1 VFGSAWFG
9 LFSGIMTLLI
19 LFLSEIIPKTL
30 GALYWRKLAKPTALF
45 VRGLIIGLYPLIKIS
60 EWLIRVITRKKPLN
74 AFNRDEFIAMASL
87 GERSGEIK
95 RGESRIL
102 RNLFRLGSLKA
113 ADIMTPRTVI
123 SALPQDATVAQ
134 AMDSVAQMPFSR
146 LPVYEKD
153 LDSISG
159 FVLRTDLLL
168 HKARN
173 EDLVTVESLK
183 RDILF
188 VDENLP
194 LSGLLDTL
202 LDRRRQIAVVAGEY
216 GETKGIVTLEDA
228 VETLLGLE
236 IVDEMDHV
244 EDMQALARQQWR
256 KRAGTLGLD
265 TDRSGQKD
273 SG

>member
-1 VFGSAWFG
+1 
-9 LFSGIMTLLI
+9 M
-19 LFLSEIIPKTL
+19 
-30 GALYWRKLAKPTALF
+30 
-45 VRGLIIGLYPLIKIS
+45 
-60 EWLIRVITRKKPLN
+60 
-74 AFNRDEFIAMASL
+74 
-87 GERSGEIK
+87 
-95 RGESRIL
+95 
-102 RNLFRLGSLKA
+102 
-113 ADIMTPRTVI
+113 
-123 SALPQDATVAQ
+123 
-134 AMDSVAQMPFSR
+134 
-146 LPVYEKD
+146 
-153 LDSISG
+153 
-159 FVLRTDLLL
+159 LRTDLLL

-173 EDLVTVESLK
+173 EDLVTVGSLK

-236 IVDEMDHV
+236 IVDEMDRV